1 MKPSWL
7 YDAYELKHAL
17 KVKRWVQG
25 TLLSWTILFGVGNY
39 LMVFFILKQTDFT
52 EGFLNDRIVGGNKK
66 RREKMTCILFN
77 PFV

>member
-1 MKPSWL
+1 MKPSRL

-25 TLLSWTILFGVGNY
+25 TFLSWIILFCVGNY

-52 EGFLNDRIVGGNKK
+52 EGFLMDRIVGGNKK
-66 RREKMTCILFN
+66 MRGKNDKCVI
-77 PFV
+77 